1 MNRCSKTGLTDKD
14 FKTILDVLNVYDP
27 NDIIDHIPAMGTPE
41 FMQDV
46 QSAFKAVL
54 AHVNRSK
61 YGSDMGAFRESSNPK
76 RHADKQEAPECTQ
89 LDEQDIEYL
98 QAQSDDLDAQDY
110 AEADQQRDAEEAEL
124 KDQAMGRL
132 VHDMYTNSLS

>member
-27 NDIIDHIPAMGTPE
+27 NDIIDHIPEMGSPE

-54 AHVNRSK
+54 AHVERINH
-61 YGSDMGAFRESSNPK
+61 GPTAGPNTTPIDTTGLA
-76 RHADKQEAPECTQ
+76 H
-89 LDEQDIEYL
+89 
-98 QAQSDDLDAQDY
+98 
-110 AEADQQRDAEEAEL
+110 DQYI
-124 KDQAMGRL
+124 
-132 VHDMYTNSLS
+132 HSLS

>member
-1 MNRCSKTGLTDKD
+1 MMRCDKTGLTDKD

-27 NDIIDHIPAMGTPE
+27 NDIIDHIPSMGSPE

-61 YGSDMGAFRESSNPK
+61 YGSDLGAFAGSS
-76 RHADKQEAPECTQ
+76 D
-89 LDEQDIEYL
+89 LDE
-98 QAQSDDLDAQDY
+98 QDY
-110 AEADQQRDAEEAEL
+110 AEADKQRRREDRIKEIEALAYQQYI
-124 KDQAMGRL
+124 
-132 VHDMYTNSLS
+132 HSLS

>member
-27 NDIIDHIPAMGTPE
+27 NDMIDHVPAMGTPE

-54 AHVNRSK
+54 AHVNRTK
-61 YGSDMGAFRESSNPK
+61 YGSDMGAFQKSSTPR
-76 RHADKQEAPECTQ
+76 RHADAQHTPECMT
-89 LDEQDIEYL
+89 LDDQDIRRL
-98 QAQSDDLDAQDY
+98 QALAH
-110 AEADQQRDAEEAEL
+110 DQYIH
-124 KDQAMGRL
+124 G
-132 VHDMYTNSLS
+132 LS

>member
-27 NDIIDHIPAMGTPE
+27 NDIVDHIPAMGSPE

-54 AHVNRSK
+54 AHVERTNH
-61 YGSDMGAFRESSNPK
+61 GPTAGPNT
-76 RHADKQEAPECTQ
+76 APVDTTS
-89 LDEQDIEYL
+89 LAHEQYIH
-98 QAQSDDLDAQDY
+98 
-110 AEADQQRDAEEAEL
+110 
-124 KDQAMGRL
+124 G
-132 VHDMYTNSLS
+132 LS

>member
-27 NDIIDHIPAMGTPE
+27 NDIIDHIPQMGSAE

-46 QSAFKAVL
+46 RSAFKAVL

-61 YGSDMGAFRESSNPK
+61 YGSDLGAFAGNSEPK
-76 RHADKQEAPECTQ
+76 RDVE
-89 LDEQDIEYL
+89 
-98 QAQSDDLDAQDY
+98 DDLDEQDY
-110 AEADQQRDAEEAEL
+110 AEAARQRYDEDMKIAIHDQYIH
-124 KDQAMGRL
+124 G
-132 VHDMYTNSLS
+132 LS

>member
-1 MNRCSKTGLTDKD
+1 MNRCSKTGLSDKD

-27 NDIIDHIPAMGTPE
+27 NDIIDHVPAMGTPE

-61 YGSDMGAFRESSNPK
+61 YGSDMGAFSESSNPK
-76 RHADKQEAPECTQ
+76 RYADKQHAAECTR
-89 LDEQDIEYL
+89 LDKQDVNYL
-98 QAQSDDLDAQDY
+98 HALAH
-110 AEADQQRDAEEAEL
+110 DQYIH
-124 KDQAMGRL
+124 G
-132 VHDMYTNSLS
+132 LS

>member
-1 MNRCSKTGLTDKD
+1 MRCAKTGLTDKD

-54 AHVNRSK
+54 AHVNRNN
-61 YGSDMGAFRESSNPK
+61 YGSDMGAF
-76 RHADKQEAPECTQ
+76 AAAT
-89 LDEQDIEYL
+89 EQYTD
-98 QAQSDDLDAQDY
+98 DDLSRTGVDTTKVPVDQD
-110 AEADQQRDAEEAEL
+110 DQTRDLAYE
-124 KDQAMGRL
+124 QYI
-132 VHDMYTNSLS
+132 HSLS

>member
-1 MNRCSKTGLTDKD
+1 MMRCDKTGLTDKD

-27 NDIIDHIPAMGTPE
+27 NDIIEHIPEMGSAE

-61 YGSDMGAFRESSNPK
+61 YGSDLGAFGGNSEPK
-76 RHADKQEAPECTQ
+76 RYA
-89 LDEQDIEYL
+89 
-98 QAQSDDLDAQDY
+98 DDLDDDDY
-110 AEADQQRDAEEAEL
+110 AEADKQRRREDRIKELEALAYQQYI
-124 KDQAMGRL
+124 
-132 VHDMYTNSLS
+132 HSLS

>member
-27 NDIIDHIPAMGTPE
+27 NDVIDHIPAMGSPE

-54 AHVNRSK
+54 AHVERLNS
-61 YGSDMGAFRESSNPK
+61 
-76 RHADKQEAPECTQ
+76 ADA
-89 LDEQDIEYL
+89 EQYKD
-98 QAQSDDLDAQDY
+98 DDLSRAAIDDLAH
-110 AEADQQRDAEEAEL
+110 DQYI
-124 KDQAMGRL
+124 
-132 VHDMYTNSLS
+132 HSLS

>member
-27 NDIIDHIPAMGTPE
+27 NDIVSHVPAMSTPE

-46 QSAFKAVL
+46 HEAFKAVL
-54 AHVNRSK
+54 AHVNRAK

-76 RHADKQEAPECTQ
+76 RYADVQDVPECMQ
-89 LDEQDIEYL
+89 LDEHDMKDL
-98 QAQSDDLDAQDY
+98 QALAH
-110 AEADQQRDAEEAEL
+110 DQYIH
-124 KDQAMGRL
+124 G
-132 VHDMYTNSLS
+132 LS

>member
-27 NDIIDHIPAMGTPE
+27 NDIIDHIPQMGTPE

-61 YGSDMGAFRESSNPK
+61 YGSDLGAFAGNSEPK
-76 RHADKQEAPECTQ
+76 RHADKNPQA
-89 LDEQDIEYL
+89 EQDVE
-98 QAQSDDLDAQDY
+98 DDLDEQDY
-110 AEADQQRDAEEAEL
+110 AEAARQRYDEDMKIAIHDQYI
-124 KDQAMGRL
+124 
-132 VHDMYTNSLS
+132 HSLS